1 MGEETAFAV
10 GDRVKELVKE
20 GKDIIGFHIGDIK
33 GIETPQFIKDANQKA
48 LEEGKTGYP
57 PTPGIPELRQAYAEM
72 VSAEV
77 GVDYTLDNVVIQ
89 SGGKPT
95 IFKFLLETV
104 NPGDVVMYPSPGYPI
119 YESLVDALGGGRAPF
134 TLIKD
139 DLETRLDMDYIR
151 ENAPHT
157 KVFILN
163 DHQNPTGYTLTKS
176 EMEEIAEL
184 AVKNNWMVLADEA
197 YFDNFYDGKSDSIAS
212 YLGMAER
219 TVILRTS
226 SKKYAMTGWRVG
238 AAIGP
243 EEFMIDF
250 AKIVNND
257 ESAVAHDH
265 QWAMVEAI
273 KHGDEDAYLIRK
285 ELEGRRDQMYNAL
298 TNMHEV
304 KVDLP
309 DSTFYMWVDATE
321 PFTRARAKNPNYA
334 GEQFLEDAM
343 SKFGMSFTLRKHF
356 GEPLQLELDK
366 NPNELFIRFAYSATD
381 SNQIKEGMTR
391 FHRFIQSFYN

>member
-10 GDRVKELVKE
+10 GARVAELMAE
-20 GKDIIGFHIGDIK
+20 GIDIIGFHIGDIK

-48 LEEGKTGYP
+48 LDEGKTGYP
-57 PTPGIPELRQAYAEM
+57 PTPGIPELRQAYATM

-95 IFKFLLETV
+95 IFKFLLATV

-119 YESLVDALGGGRAPF
+119 YESMVDALGGERAQY

-151 ENAPHT
+151 ENASRT

-184 AVKNNWMVLADEA
+184 AVKNNWIVLADEA
-197 YFDNFYDGKSDSIAS
+197 YFDTFYGGKSDSIVS
-212 YLGMAER
+212 YPGMPER

-226 SKKYAMTGWRVG
+226 SKKYVMPGWRVG

-243 EEFMIDF
+243 EEFMTDF
-250 AKIVNND
+250 ARIVNND

-273 KHGDEDAYLIRK
+273 QQGDEDAYLIRK
-285 ELEGRRDQMYNAL
+285 ELEERRDQMYDDLA
-298 TNMHEV
+298 NMLEV
-304 KVDLP
+304 KVDKP
-309 DSTFYMWVDATE
+309 DSTFYMWVDVTD
-321 PFTRARAKNPNYA
+321 PFTKARTNNSDYTDK
-334 GEQFLEDAM
+334 QFLEDAM
-343 SKFGMSFTLRKHF
+343 SKFGVSFTLRSHF
-356 GEPLQLELDK
+356 GEPLQSEIDR

-381 SNQIKEGMTR
+381 SNQIKEGMAR
-391 FHRFIQSFYN
+391 FQKFVQSFY